1 MKYNFIKTILIIF
14 FLTIFAALQGCKSS
28 QEIRL
33 RNLQTEGNYGR
44 GNIITSIDF
53 TGNRTFSE
61 KKLKKQLDFK
71 IGERF
76 DSILID
82 SGKYELSEF
91 YRKNGFAQVE
101 VTLDTSE
108 LAQGKITYVID
119 EGTQFKIKSVK
130 FRGNKAIKTS
140 DLKSVLKTKTRRWFV
155 LPSYYTK
162 EKIDADVKKLQQ
174 VYYERGFLN
183 YDIEAL
189 GRSNITFLIDEGPQY
204 KIGKIEVTGNTYF
217 DEETLL
223 AKFQL
228 KSGDIFYPLKAQ
240 AQARRILNLYRENGF
255 VDARVNQ
262 QHVFTESDR
271 DVVDL
276 VFRVTEGKQFR
287 IGKIEI
293 TGNAQTQDKVIRRV
307 LDEYGFSPGQIYNA
321 QMAPPEGQGELE
333 RRVQSA
339 TLSEDVS
346 ITPVTPEQ
354 NPDERLDA
362 VVNVQ
367 EGLTGMWN
375 PGVAYGSDNGF
386 YGQLIWTQRNFD
398 ILDWP
403 ESIGEFVTMQAF
415 KGAGQQLTIELRP
428 GVEVST
434 YLVSFT
440 EPYLMDRPTSL
451 NITGSSWERWY
462 RSHDERRTKGVFSF
476 QKRYRSRWRNN
487 LGFRIENVN
496 IGNIDY
502 YAPQVI
508 KDYHGDNLLM
518 GVKVGFGRDTTDDI
532 YMPTS
537 GYVFDLD
544 YEQVTGDEDFGI
556 LEGSGVFYKTLYQ
569 DFRERKT
576 ILSTKILAG
585 TTFSNAPF
593 FEQFYAG
600 GIGMYGI
607 RGFEYRGIST
617 RGLQTNVL
625 NPRLV
630 DPIGSDSIFLAN
642 TELAVPLIGDN
653 VSALFFVDSGT
664 IDTGP
669 YRFSIGTGI
678 QVIVPQVFGPI
689 PIRFTFADPLQRDDK
704 DETQTFNFF
713 MGGMF

>member
-1 MKYNFIKTILIIF
+1 MKYKFIKPILILL
-14 FLTIFAALQGCKSS
+14 FLTVSAALSGCKSS
-28 QEIRL
+28 QEVRL
-33 RNLQTEGNYGR
+33 RNLQTGGPS
-44 GNIITSIDF
+44 GSANIIISINF
-53 TGNRTFSE
+53 VGNRSFSH
-61 KKLKKQLDFK
+61 KDLTKQLDFK
-71 IGERF
+71 VGDRF

-82 SGKYELSEF
+82 SGKYEISEF
-91 YRKNGFAQVE
+91 YRKKGFAQVS
-101 VTLDTSE
+101 VSLDTSE
-108 LAQGKITYVID
+108 LAQGKITYIID
-119 EGTQFKIKSVK
+119 EGTQFKIKSIK

-140 DLKSVLKTKTRRWFV
+140 DLKSVIKTKTRRWLI

-162 EKIDADVKKLQQ
+162 EKIEADVKRLEQA
-174 VYYERGFLN
+174 YYERGFLN

-189 GRSNITFLIDEGPQY
+189 GRSNITFLIDEGPRY
-204 KIGKIEVTGNTYF
+204 KIGKIDVTGNTYF
-217 DEETLL
+217 DSETLL

-228 KSGDIFYPLKAQ
+228 KPGDIFYPLKAQ
-240 AQARRILNLYRENGF
+240 DQARRILNLYRENGF
-255 VDARVNQ
+255 VDVRVNQ
-262 QHVFTESDR
+262 QHIFTESGD

-276 VFRVTEGKQFR
+276 VFRVTEGRQFR

-307 LDEYGFSPGQIYNA
+307 LDEYGFTPGKLYNA
-321 QMAPPEGQGELE
+321 KMAPPEGQGELE
-333 RRVQSA
+333 NRVRST
-339 TLSEDVS
+339 TLSEEVT

-354 NPDERLDA
+354 NPDDRLDA

-398 ILDWP
+398 FLDWP
-403 ESIGEFVTMQAF
+403 ESLGEFLTMQAF
-415 KGAGQQLTIELRP
+415 KGAGQQLAIELRP
-428 GVEVST
+428 GVEVSS

-440 EPYLMDRPTSL
+440 EPYLLDRPTSL

-462 RSHDERRTKGVFSF
+462 RSHDERRTKAQVSLR
-476 QKRYRSRWRNN
+476 KRYMNRWRTN

-496 IGNIDY
+496 IGGIDY

-532 YMPTS
+532 YIPTR
-537 GYVFDLD
+537 GYVVDVD

-593 FEQFYAG
+593 FENFYAG

-607 RGFEYRGIST
+607 RGFEYRGVST
-617 RGLQTNVL
+617 RGVQTNVL
-625 NPRLV
+625 NPRRV

-642 TELAVPLIGDN
+642 SELTVPLVGDN
-653 VSALFFVDSGT
+653 ISALFFVDSGT
-664 IDTGP
+664 VDTGP
-669 YRFSIGTGI
+669 YRISIGTGI
-678 QVIVPQVFGPI
+678 QVIVPQVLGPI
-689 PIRFTFADPLQRDDK
+689 PIRFTFSDPLQKDDE
-704 DETQTFNFF
+704 DDTQSFSFF

>member
-1 MKYNFIKTILIIF
+1 MKYKFIKPILILL
-14 FLTIFAALQGCKSS
+14 FLTVSAALSGCKSS
-28 QEIRL
+28 QEVRL
-33 RNLQTEGNYGR
+33 RNLQTGGPS
-44 GNIITSIDF
+44 GSANIIISINF
-53 TGNRTFSE
+53 VGNRSFSH
-61 KKLKKQLDFK
+61 KDLTKQLDFK
-71 IGERF
+71 VGDRF

-82 SGKYELSEF
+82 SGKYEISEF
-91 YRKNGFAQVE
+91 YRKKGFAQVS
-101 VTLDTSE
+101 VSLDTSE
-108 LAQGKITYVID
+108 LAQGKITYIID
-119 EGTQFKIKSVK
+119 EGTQFKIKSIK

-140 DLKSVLKTKTRRWFV
+140 DLKSVIKTKTRRWLI

-162 EKIDADVKKLQQ
+162 EKIEADVKRLEQA
-174 VYYERGFLN
+174 YYERGFLN

-189 GRSNITFLIDEGPQY
+189 GRSNITFLIDEGPRY
-204 KIGKIEVTGNTYF
+204 KIGKIDVTGNTYF
-217 DEETLL
+217 DSETLL

-228 KSGDIFYPLKAQ
+228 KPGDIFYPLKAQ
-240 AQARRILNLYRENGF
+240 DQARRILNLYRENGF
-255 VDARVNQ
+255 VDVRVNQ
-262 QHVFTESDR
+262 QHIFTESGD

-276 VFRVTEGKQFR
+276 VFRVTEGRQFR

-307 LDEYGFSPGQIYNA
+307 LDEYGFTPGKLYNA
-321 QMAPPEGQGELE
+321 KMAPPEGQGELE
-333 RRVQSA
+333 NRVRST
-339 TLSEDVS
+339 TLSEEVT

-354 NPDERLDA
+354 NPDDRLDA

-398 ILDWP
+398 FLDWP
-403 ESIGEFVTMQAF
+403 ESLGEFLTMQAF
-415 KGAGQQLTIELRP
+415 KGAGQQLAIELRP
-428 GVEVST
+428 GVEVSS

-440 EPYLMDRPTSL
+440 EPYLLDRPTSL

-462 RSHDERRTKGVFSF
+462 RSHDERRTKAQVSLR
-476 QKRYRSRWRNN
+476 KRYMNRWRTN

-496 IGNIDY
+496 IGGIDY

-532 YMPTS
+532 YIPTR
-537 GYVFDLD
+537 GYVVDVD

-593 FEQFYAG
+593 FENFYAG

-607 RGFEYRGIST
+607 RGFEYRGVST

-625 NPRLV
+625 NPRRV

-642 TELAVPLIGDN
+642 SELTVPLVGDN
-653 VSALFFVDSGT
+653 ISALFFVDSGT
-664 IDTGP
+664 VDTGP
-669 YRFSIGTGI
+669 YRISIGTGI
-678 QVIVPQVFGPI
+678 QVIVPQVLGPI
-689 PIRFTFADPLQRDDK
+689 PIRFTFSDPLQKDDE
-704 DETQTFNFF
+704 DDTQSFSFF